1 MSTDSLVRQNFT
13 SRPNRLF
20 LAVRKESGEIL
31 GTIALFH
38 VDDSTAKL
46 RRCNS
51 NCFQILFAKC
61 GNFFKGFAYANP
73 PAGWVLGGG
82 CARVSS
88 MLPGR
93 RDTKSENI
101 WEISSTIIKNYYYS
115 FQDACGHHF
124 EQSGWPEGIPGSR
137 IRISGQNRRVRQQQ
151 FPHKDVEV
159 FLLSFSMLWFG
170 GLFNATKVHGITNV
184 YLQAD
189 L

>member
-1 MSTDSLVRQNFT
+1 MSTDALVRQNFT

-51 NCFQILFAKC
+51 NCFQILFAKFLWD
-61 GNFFKGFAYANP
+61 FFEGFAYANL

-101 WEISSTIIKNYYYS
+101 REISSTIIKNII
-115 FQDACGHHF
+115 FHF
-124 EQSGWPEGIPGSR
+124 RMRVGTTSSR
-137 IRISGQNRRVRQQQ
+137 VA
-151 FPHKDVEV
+151 
-159 FLLSFSMLWFG
+159 
-170 GLFNATKVHGITNV
+170 GLRAYQAAGFE
-184 YLQAD
+184 YLD
-189 L
+189 KTDE